1 MNENTQRCKEYLE
14 QFGFAARVQEFEPGT
29 TATVPLAAARIG
41 CEEAQIAKSMS
52 FKTPEGGALIVVTAG
67 DGKINSGMFK
77 RQFGFKAS
85 MLKGDDVLALTSH
98 PIGGVCPFA
107 LPEDVPVYLDVSM
120 QRFETIYPACGS
132 PASMVPLTP
141 DELAESSRAVEWVDV
156 CKGWQE
162 EEEA

>member
-1 MNENTQRCKEYLE
+1 MNENTLRCKKYLDN
-14 QFGFAARVQEFEPGT
+14 FGFGERVREFEAGA
-29 TATVPLAAARIG
+29 TATVPLAAATLG

-52 FKTPEGGALIVVTAG
+52 FKTPEGGALIIVTAG

-85 MLKGDDVLALTSH
+85 MLKGDDVQALTGH

-120 QRFETIYPACGS
+120 QRFDIIHPACGS
-132 PASMVPLTP
+132 PASMVTLTP
-141 DELAESSRAVEWVDV
+141 EELAACSRTAGWVDV
-156 CKGWQE
+156 CKGWRE
-162 EEEA
+162 EEQA

>member
-1 MNENTQRCKEYLE
+1 MNENTERVKSYLD
-14 QFGFAARVQEFEPGT
+14 QFGYGVRVHEFEPGA
-29 TATVPLAAARIG
+29 TATVPLAAAAIG

-52 FKTPEGGALIVVTAG
+52 FKTPEDGALIIVTAG
-67 DGKINSGMFK
+67 DGKVNSGMFK
-77 RQFGFKAS
+77 HQFGFKAS
-85 MLKGDDVLALTSH
+85 MLKGDDVLRLTGH

-120 QRFETIYPACGS
+120 QRFDVIYPACGS
-132 PASMVPLTP
+132 PASMVTLTP
-141 DELAESSRAVEWVDV
+141 SELETSSHAKGWVDV